1 MWTVAPAAAW
11 ELLKYSCNYSCT
23 SDPEAVL
30 QAYPEFARTTF
41 DQAPPGFS
49 SACSELSKKHGKV
62 TQHTAPGQGLLR
74 LLQLRA
80 VLHCKI
86 LGLQRVQQL
95 TGMCGTCFRC
105 SAWRSRLQGVSHL
118 LGCHCLQAADRR
130 YILLYIWMARQGA
143 GAVNPKLIMSSAKRL
158 RVT

>member
-1 MWTVAPAAAW
+1 M
-11 ELLKYSCNYSCT
+11 
-23 SDPEAVL
+23 L

-80 VLHCKI
+80 VLHCTI
-86 LGLQRVQQL
+86 LGLQRVQHL
-95 TGMCGTCFRC
+95 TGCAGLVFV
-105 SAWRSRLQGVSHL
+105 AQHG
-118 LGCHCLQAADRR
+118 AADCKECH
-130 YILLYIWMARQGA
+130 ICWAAIACRQQI
-143 GAVNPKLIMSSAKRL
+143 AVTSFCTSGWPVKGQEL
-158 RVT
+158 